1 MKFVSG
7 TKLMAVPY
15 QIKKFE
21 NFSEMTAWRWTKS
34 VVSVSVFTVVFL
46 KAERVVVLGLPIVLR
61 NQRSEVLK
69 NFKKLS
75 ENGRAMGACPMS
87 QNALPIT
94 LTTGASCDRL
104 RNFA

>member
-1 MKFVSG
+1 
-7 TKLMAVPY
+7 
-15 QIKKFE
+15 
-21 NFSEMTAWRWTKS
+21 
-34 VVSVSVFTVVFL
+34 VVSVSVFIVVFL
-46 KAERVVVLGLPIVLR
+46 KAERVIVLGFPESLR

-75 ENGRAMGACPMS
+75 ENGRAEGTCPMS

-94 LTTGASCDRL
+94 VTSGASCDRL